1 MKIKKTKRLL
11 ALILCMA
18 LVLGT
23 NTFTM
28 AAGAGQTQE
37 ESLQEQENISQ
48 EEILQEPEENSPEEA
63 GTEAVQAQALETE
76 EIIEEEPQEE
86 AQEQP
91 QGEEIQKDSMG
102 ETEEATTEDDGQ
114 GETAEMIGEENVTE
128 EAAAGETESEK
139 ATEDKAETTVP
150 EDGTAESEQG
160 SENTA
165 QDNDQGKDSQTAE
178 AGEKQENGESSGDE
192 TAGNTVETPQTE
204 ENAADPQALDSA
216 ERSKQ
221 SFTNT
226 VNQIAQILYGRRA
239 NYEDINSRDVKQKY
253 EELKDYDKEQIQ
265 QLVSEAEAEYDNL
278 QGYEQITVSKIN
290 SKLELVKEVVQN
302 TSDIIDADENPVSQE
317 DYNSM
322 LEAMKTNLDTATET
336 NVPITDWR
344 RSETTTTVNKPTEYM
359 DWQWEEVADTLSLPV
374 YQDESEVWDGSRLNS
389 EGKVDHQASKE
400 ENGGYLRNNQITA
413 TGGTLYDSATWE
425 VGDRW
430 NDNQATLYRFQGKV
444 HINEIGDARAQYAY
458 TLQQVTGGNEI
469 YVNDDI
475 FVFIY
480 PEGTQITNQN
490 FMQYLAFW
498 AGTSNQDGI
507 TDFNG
512 REGAA
517 VSQENSY
524 MPSLTGLTDGWHT
537 TATTN
542 NAAVITDNPNVTD
555 FVVDV
560 FTDDYAACGGVYRLQ
575 LTKEEV
581 PMTSI
586 KFVKVDENNEEQGL
600 EGADFTL
607 TKSDNSVSSTATSD
621 ENGNVT
627 FNVPIPE
634 RNTTYTLKESSAPEG
649 YEKLDTEWTVTVQ
662 RNGKYTIKNGY
673 QELETRDSDD
683 AYIIKNKSNWNATL
697 TFTKTASDLQTPVN
711 GAVFVLKNSDGEEI
725 ARGTSN
731 DSGTVTIDNIKAGTY
746 TMHEESVPEPY
757 MVSNETWTVVA
768 DPVTKT
774 VTIYASSDTEQT
786 TSIDTIVNYT
796 SGEEA
801 VKNLET
807 SKTVKV
813 TNEEEREYRI
823 DLTASTTGSI
833 VTPGKAA
840 KIVLVLDGSGSM
852 NDILSY
858 YTWERRDE
866 AVRDAVY
873 DFVIEIAKISPE
885 SEVGITVY
893 QEDKEENESKL
904 LDLTP
909 VDELVEN
916 SGDNCVQNAT
926 LSGVMN
932 NYVNMVTDYSGGTYP
947 SKGLNAAANMLS
959 EATKEQN
966 YTIILCDGDANDD
979 GGILE
984 PNWLDDALENIKQV
998 STLHAI
1004 GFALG
1009 GNDSGSFDD
1018 IKSWVKGSGNA
1029 YKADDKDQLIEA
1041 FRNLLKDDISPQEL
1055 TATVVDVI
1063 DSRFTI
1069 TKAEKERLEKEGA
1082 TVDWNEEAEQFTV
1095 TWPNTTIGGKDG
1107 DNPGW
1112 ERYINIKAKDDFIGG
1127 NLIPTNAAGSGIQ
1140 VDTNTFVDFPKPT
1153 VNVPLLDLNV
1163 SGGEETVF
1171 LGDTITVN
1179 KDIIEK
1185 LLNTL
1190 TFEGGTEIPGIEA
1203 DEITFQK
1210 SPDGKSYT
1218 ASLEYEYPNTE
1229 DVIGSFTFTFTPE
1242 KGSLDEHVAET
1253 VGDDAEIYQL
1263 KVGYTAK
1270 TSEERKTII
1279 GYDTEKYHK
1288 PVGTEL
1294 TGDELKREVDGKY
1307 IINVVAGSI
1316 EITKS
1321 ITKKGNSAIEGDP
1334 IFTFKIEY
1342 SPVGGEV
1349 EKVYYRTIRFSGDEM
1364 EKTAELLSNLPKG
1377 DYTVTELTTQKY
1389 EFKDISGTKGSSCSV
1404 TTEPDSKSV
1413 TFHIGQEMG
1422 NVDNALEA
1430 KEGVVTYTNEKTGPS
1445 TNTSTDTIVNRYEYK
1460 DGKWAVSQ
1468 IQVPGEGQ
1476 EEKPVTSGGEN

>member
-216 ERSKQ
+216 ERSRQ

-226 VNQIAQILYGRRA
+226 VNQIAQILYGRWA

-253 EELKDYDKEQIQ
+253 EKLTDYDKEQIQ
-265 QLVSEAEAEYDNL
+265 QLVSKAEAEYDNL
-278 QGYEQITVSKIN
+278 GGHEQITVSNIN

-302 TSDIIDADENPVSQE
+302 TSDIIDADEKPVSQE

-322 LEAMKTNLDTATET
+322 LEAMKTKLDTATET
-336 NVPITDWR
+336 NVPIKDWR
-344 RSETTTTVNKPTEYM
+344 RSETTTTVNKPTEHM
-359 DWQWEEVADTLSLPV
+359 DWQWEDVADTLSLPV
-374 YQDESEVWDGSRLNS
+374 YQDESKVWDGSRLNS

-425 VGDRW
+425 VGDRR

-444 HINEIGDARAQYAY
+444 HINEVGDVRAQYAY

-480 PEGTQITNQN
+480 PEGTQITNRN

-542 NAAVITDNPNVTD
+542 NAAVITDNPNETD

-575 LTKEEV
+575 LTKEKV

-627 FNVPIPE
+627 FNVPIPDGSA
-634 RNTTYTLKESSAPEG
+634 TYTLKESSAPEG
-649 YEKLDTEWTVTVQ
+649 YEKLDTKWTVTVQ
-662 RNGKYTIKNGY
+662 RDGKYTIRNGY
-673 QELETRDSDD
+673 QALETRDSDG
-683 AYIIKNKSNWNATL
+683 AYIIKNKSNWNGTL
-697 TFTKTASDLQTPVN
+697 TFTKTASDLETPVN
-711 GAVFVLKNSDGEEI
+711 GAEFVLENGDGEEI

-731 DSGTVTIDNIKAGTY
+731 NSGTVTIDNIKAGTY
-746 TMHEESVPEPY
+746 TMYEKSVPEPY

-768 DPVTKT
+768 DPVAKD
-774 VTIYASSDTEQT
+774 VRIYASSDTEQT
-786 TSIDTIVNYT
+786 TPIDKIANYT

-801 VKNLET
+801 VKNLEK
-807 SKTVKV
+807 SKTVTV
-813 TNEEEREYRI
+813 TDEGKREYRI

-833 VTPGKAA
+833 VTPGEAA

-858 YTWERRDE
+858 YTRERRDE

-893 QEDKEENESKL
+893 QASKNQSQSKL
-904 LDLTP
+904 LNLTP
-909 VDELVEN
+909 VNALVQKN
-916 SGDNCVQNAT
+916 GDTYVQNDT
-926 LSGVMN
+926 LSRVMN

-947 SKGLNAAANMLS
+947 SRGLNAAANMLS
-959 EATKEQN
+959 ETTKQQN
-966 YTIILCDGDANDD
+966 HTIILCDGDSNDSYWN
-979 GGILE
+979 L
-984 PNWLDDALENIKQV
+984 NSALSSVKNV

-1009 GNDSGSFDD
+1009 KSDSGTFED
-1018 IKSWVKGSGNA
+1018 IKSWVSGSGKA
-1029 YKADDKDQLIEA
+1029 YEADDKDQLIEA

-1063 DSRFTI
+1063 DNRFTI
-1069 TKAEKERLEKEGA
+1069 TKAEEERLEKEGA
-1082 TVDWNEEAEQFTV
+1082 TVERNEETGQITV
-1095 TWPNTTIGGKDG
+1095 TWPDTTIGGKDG

-1112 ERYINIKAKDDFIGG
+1112 EQYINIKAKDDFIGG
-1127 NLIPTNAAGSGIQ
+1127 NLIPTNDDGSGIQ

-1153 VNVPLLDLNV
+1153 VNVPLLDLKV

-1179 KDIIEK
+1179 DDIIKK

-1190 TFEGGTEIPGIEA
+1190 TFEDGTKIPGIEA
-1203 DEITFQK
+1203 DEITFQL
-1210 SPDGKSYT
+1210 SSDGQSYT
-1218 ASLEYEYPNTE
+1218 ASIPEYKYPNTE
-1229 DVIGSFTFTFTPE
+1229 DTIGSFTFTFTPV
-1242 KGSLDEHVAET
+1242 KGSLEDHVAET

-1263 KVGYTAK
+1263 KVEYTAK
-1270 TSEERKTII
+1270 TLEERKTII
-1279 GYDTEKYHK
+1279 GYDTEKYHE

-1294 TGDELKREVDGKY
+1294 TGNELKREADGEY

-1316 EITKS
+1316 EITKA
-1321 ITKKGNSAIEGDP
+1321 ITNKGNSAIEGDP

-1342 SPVGGEV
+1342 SPVDGGEG
-1349 EKVYYRTIRFSGDEM
+1349 KVYYRTIRFSDNES

-1377 DYTVTELTTQKY
+1377 DYKVTELTTQKY
-1389 EFKDISGTKGSSCSV
+1389 EFDGISGTEDSTCSV
-1404 TTEPDSKSV
+1404 KTESGSKSV
-1413 TFHIGQEMG
+1413 TFHIGQKAG
-1422 NVDNALEA
+1422 NINALDA
-1430 KEGVVTYTNEKTGPS
+1430 KEGVVTYTNKKTGPS

-1460 DGKWAVSQ
+1460 DGEWTVSQ